1 MLKSLILILFLLLC
15 AHVGVLDFHPFF
27 SFGENLAAKRLS
39 RD

>member
-1 MLKSLILILFLLLC
+1 MQKSLILILFPLLC
-15 AHVGVLDFHPFF
+15 THVGVLDFHPFF